1 MIEPKVNVPVWLTT
15 TAKLK
20 SEIALQAKPA
30 AARPSTGRSGGAPRS
45 ISRVA
50 IVATTTSVTGTSR
63 LGALATPV
71 WRICGKRVTLA
82 MKSTDPPMTMPS
94 SSIRVRS
101 VPRRGA
107 SGKITRPAI
116 PMSMHASRAMSLADS
131 PSGVYPKISSS
142 TLDSVA
148 SRAATPK
155 HNQAR
160 RRRPVVRR
168 YR

>member
-1 MIEPKVNVPVWLTT
+1 MKVPVWLTS

-20 SEIALQAKPA
+20 SETALQAKPA

-50 IVATTTSVTGTSR
+50 MVAITTSVTGTSR
-63 LGALATPV
+63 LGAVATLV
-71 WRICGKRVTLA
+71 WRICGNRVTLA
-82 MKSTDPPMTMPS
+82 MNSTDPPMTMPS

-101 VPRRGA
+101 VPRRRA
-107 SGKITRPAI
+107 SGKITMPAI
-116 PMSMHASRAMSLADS
+116 PTSMHASSAMSLGDS
-131 PSGVYPKISSS
+131 PPGVYPKISSS

-155 HNQAR
+155 QNQAR